1 MVRRLITRMIS
12 IPNMT
17 ESDKDTVSR
26 VLHDVWGVRNIQMNA
41 EKKPL
46 QSHSMK
52 MRTTL
57 EDFRQAMID
66 NGFECQMMEHQ
77 PPDIPD
83 HIQ

>member
-41 EKKPL
+41 EKKTVAI
-46 QSHSMK
+46 SFDENAA
-52 MRTTL
+52 TL

-66 NGFECQMMEHQ
+66 NGFECQVMEHQ

>member
-41 EKKPL
+41 EKKTVAI
-46 QSHSMK
+46 SFDENAA
-52 MRTTL
+52 TL

-66 NGFECQMMEHQ
+66 NGFECQVMEHQ
-77 PPDIPD
+77 PLDFPD

>member
-1 MVRRLITRMIS
+1 MITRMIS

-26 VLHDVWGVRNIQMNA
+26 VLHDVWGVRNIQMNT
-41 EKKPL
+41 EKKTVAI
-46 QSHSMK
+46 SFDENAA
-52 MRTTL
+52 TL

-66 NGFECQMMEHQ
+66 NGFECQVMEHQ